1 MRLIQQFQSID
12 ITAIDRYVEEKEQ
25 ENLFLDFKT
34 AKGGSLRSEDDKK
47 NLSKAL
53 SGFANSAGGI
63 IIWGVLAKKN
73 DNNIDCATKCEP
85 IQNISQFY
93 SRLNELTGEFVQPL
107 VEKVEHKILILD
119 HAQDT
124 GFAVSLIP
132 ESLSPPHMAVIDG
145 RYYKRS
151 GASFYP
157 MEHFDLEDMFGRRRK
172 ANLSLAHKVMK
183 SSGDASKI
191 NIQIIIQIINT
202 GKGVAE
208 HVLLELKPML
218 PYSIYVQGFGSYN
231 HGLKRLL
238 RPQNNN
244 GEIHFAATD
253 GIVIHPN
260 YELDVTPIT
269 LTLSSI
275 EDKIYPIK
283 INYKLYTAGT
293 IEKTGVYEISE
304 EILRDEINKLLH

>member
-1 MRLIQQFQSID
+1 MSLIQQFQSID
-12 ITAIDRYVEEKEQ
+12 IPTIERYVEEMEQ
-25 ENLFLDFKT
+25 ETLFLDFKT
-34 AKGGSLRSEDDKK
+34 VRGGSLKSDDDKK

-53 SGFANSAGGI
+53 SGFANSAGGLI
-63 IIWGVLAKKN
+63 VWGVLAKKN
-73 DNNIDCATKCEP
+73 ENNIDCATKCEP

-93 SRLNELTGEFVQPL
+93 SRLNELTGEYVQPL
-107 VEKVEHKILILD
+107 VEKVEHKILISD
-119 HAQDT
+119 QIHDI

-157 MEHFDLEDMFGRRRK
+157 LEHFDLEDMFGRRRK
-172 ANLSLAHKVMK
+172 ANLSLSHKLIN
-183 SSGDASKI
+183 SPGDANKI
-191 NIQIIIQIINT
+191 NVQIIIQIVNT

-208 HVLLELKPML
+208 HVFLNLKPL
-218 PYSIYVQGFGSYN
+218 APYSIFAHGFGNFN

-238 RPQNNN
+238 RPQSND

-260 YELDVTPIT
+260 YKFDVTPIN
-269 LTLSSI
+269 LTISKI
-275 EDKIYPIK
+275 EDNIHPIK
-283 INYKLYTAGT
+283 IYYNLYTAGT
-293 IEKTGVYEISE
+293 IEKTGIYEISE
-304 EILRDEINKLLH
+304 EILRDEIKKLFS